1 MMALGLDYS
10 MRYNNFMSFMKK
22 NFGKFIF
29 IAVLV
34 FLPLISLAQ
43 SSSIP
48 SSGGSTTIPGSGGST
63 NIPGNGG
70 STNIPA
76 TSNTS
81 TSGGKIL
88 NPLAGNGINTIQDF
102 IRIALQ
108 GAIRIGFPIIALAVI
123 YCGFLFVSAQGN
135 PGEIEKAKSALLYT
149 LIGAALLL
157 GAWAIAQFISETV
170 RTLSLISSIC

>member
-1 MMALGLDYS
+1 MALGLDYS

-34 FLPLISLAQ
+34 FLPFISLADTNTNVV
-43 SSSIP
+43 SDP
-48 SSGGSTTIPGSGGST
+48 NCKVGTIC
-63 NIPGNGG
+63 
-70 STNIPA
+70 
-76 TSNTS
+76 
-81 TSGGKIL
+81 
-88 NPLAGNGINTIQDF
+88 NPLAGNGINTVQDF

>member
-10 MRYNNFMSFMKK
+10 MRYNNFMSFMKN

-43 SSSIP
+43 
-48 SSGGSTTIPGSGGST
+48 T
-63 NIPGNGG
+63 NSVDFDPKDI
-70 STNIPA
+70 
-76 TSNTS
+76 SNS
-81 TSGGKIL
+81 SGGKIL